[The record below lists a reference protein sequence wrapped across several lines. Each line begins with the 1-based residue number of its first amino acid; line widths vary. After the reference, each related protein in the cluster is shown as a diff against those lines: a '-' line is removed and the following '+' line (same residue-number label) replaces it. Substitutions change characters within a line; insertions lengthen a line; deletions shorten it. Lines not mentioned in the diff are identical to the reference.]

1 MDKLFVVIPAYNEE
15 KNISRAIEE
24 WYPVV
29 ERYGND
35 SKLLIINDGSK
46 DRTLEIINE
55 CAQSRNDL
63 IVLDKPNSGHGP
75 SVVAGY
81 RYALAHGADY
91 VFQTDSDGQ
100 TSTEEFGDFWNARSD
115 YDMVIGRRYRR
126 GDGFGRLVVSRT
138 LRLMLRVIY
147 GKWIWDANVPYR
159 LMAAAPLKECTDAE
173 PDNYYLSNIF
183 VALWFET
190 HEKRILYLP
199 IKFEPREAGDS
210 FFNFKS
216 IMRLG
221 WQAAKDC
228 LDFKRKLHTERNE
241 KC

>member
-1 MDKLFVVIPAYNEE
+1 M
-15 KNISRAIEE
+15 
-24 WYPVV
+24 V

-100 TSTEEFGDFWNARSD
+100 TSTEEFR
-115 YDMVIGRRYRR
+115 
-126 GDGFGRLVVSRT
+126 
-138 LRLMLRVIY
+138 
-147 GKWIWDANVPYR
+147 
-159 LMAAAPLKECTDAE
+159 
-173 PDNYYLSNIF
+173 
-183 VALWFET
+183 
-190 HEKRILYLP
+190 
-199 IKFEPREAGDS
+199 
-210 FFNFKS
+210 
-216 IMRLG
+216 
-221 WQAAKDC
+221 
-228 LDFKRKLHTERNE
+228 
-241 KC
+241 

>member
-81 RYALAHGADY
+81 RYAL
-91 VFQTDSDGQ
+91 
-100 TSTEEFGDFWNARSD
+100 R
-115 YDMVIGRRYRR
+115 
-126 GDGFGRLVVSRT
+126 
-138 LRLMLRVIY
+138 
-147 GKWIWDANVPYR
+147 
-159 LMAAAPLKECTDAE
+159 
-173 PDNYYLSNIF
+173 
-183 VALWFET
+183 
-190 HEKRILYLP
+190 
-199 IKFEPREAGDS
+199 
-210 FFNFKS
+210 
-216 IMRLG
+216 
-221 WQAAKDC
+221 
-228 LDFKRKLHTERNE
+228 
-241 KC
+241 